1 MKLSTAMSYSGL
13 SEEAIKKLP
22 CSWRSYFGNSFAV
35 WKCTELD
42 AAKAAAARAAEQALI
57 DKHGAEGL
65 AQMRAK
71 QVAAAAKKQAD
82 ERRTAAEAAA
92 VRELSSMM
100 AAVQAKRGSAPEPSF
115 DGIVVEQPRRESSLL
130 EKVVPKAKAKQVF
143 GLTEGDLRGM
153 ADKGPCGR
161 SKSSFTLDSVL
172 QQSKKCRRG
181 SYNTL
186 PVLYLEL
193 QRLKRKHPSLVEAA
207 ANDALGK
214 ARALADTTRKAAD
227 DAEAAFRSLEASLSG
242 SAASTSKD
250 GGTGTAVK
258 NIGDA
263 SVMGGSATPAAA
275 ARPAKR
281 KSGGANAAA
290 GQDIR
295 RPPTKVAKVAKVA
308 QA

>member
-71 QVAAAAKKQAD
+71 QVA
-82 ERRTAAEAAA
+82 AAEAAA

-214 ARALADTTRKAAD
+214 ARALADTTRTAAD
-227 DAEAAFRSLEASLSG
+227 DAEAACRSLEASLSG

-290 GQDIR
+290 GQDIS

-308 QA
+308 KA

>member
-181 SYNTL
+181 SYNNSCRCFISSCSASRESTPHSSRRL
-186 PVLYLEL
+186 PTMLWARPGPWPIRRARRRTTPRRPFA
-193 QRLKRKHPSLVEAA
+193 RLRLASAEAQHPHPRTA
-207 ANDALGK
+207 
-214 ARALADTTRKAAD
+214 ALALR
-227 DAEAAFRSLEASLSG
+227 
-242 SAASTSKD
+242 
-250 GGTGTAVK
+250 
-258 NIGDA
+258 
-263 SVMGGSATPAAA
+263 
-275 ARPAKR
+275 
-281 KSGGANAAA
+281 
-290 GQDIR
+290 
-295 RPPTKVAKVAKVA
+295 
-308 QA
+308 